1 MAEHGDGW
9 KEPEF
14 TESREARR
22 ERRRSARFHGVAFQS
37 SRASG
42 RLLFGAVLLTLGT
55 LWTLDNLGLMDA
67 SQVLRFWPTVLIA
80 FGVAR
85 LFGWGVPRTPL
96 FGGILTFVGLQLL
109 LGELDLF
116 HFSLLRLW
124 PIVLILAGA
133 SILWR
138 SLRGPGLSVDEVE
151 QASEFSVLAIM
162 GANKRRVTSTAF
174 HSADISAMM
183 GGVELD
189 LSEARAAGDRVYL
202 DVFAWW
208 GGIDIL
214 VPDGW
219 KVESQGL
226 PIMGAIE
233 DNTYPPAGEPTAT
246 LVVRGVAIMGGVE
259 IKSVRRTDR
268 ADGPEQH

>member
-1 MAEHGDGW
+1 MAEHGDAG
-9 KEPEF
+9 KEPGYAGLGEKRGG
-14 TESREARR
+14 SGRVY
-22 ERRRSARFHGVAFQS
+22 GVAYQTS
-37 SRASG
+37 PATG
-42 RLLFGAVLLTLGT
+42 RLLFGAILLTLGT

-67 SQVLRFWPTVLIA
+67 SEVLRFWPSVLIL
-80 FGVAR
+80 FGVSR
-85 LFGWGVPRTPL
+85 LFGWGGPRTPL
-96 FGGILTFVGLQLL
+96 LGGILTFVGAQLL
-109 LGELDLF
+109 LGELNLF
-116 HFSLLRLW
+116 HFSLLQLW
-124 PIVLILAGA
+124 PVVLILAGA

-208 GGIDIL
+208 GGIDIM

-219 KVESQGL
+219 KVESQGV

-233 DNTYPPAGEPTAT
+233 DNTYPPVGEPLAT

-259 IKSVRRTDR
+259 IKSAPRVDR
-268 ADGPEQH
+268 VDPAGRG

>member
-1 MAEHGDGW
+1 MAEHGEGW
-9 KEPEF
+9 NDPGNA
-14 TESREARR
+14 ESGARR
-22 ERRRSARFHGVAFQS
+22 RRGRRVYGEVYRT
-37 SRASG
+37 SRTTG
-42 RLLFGAVLLTLGT
+42 RLVFGAILLTLGT
-55 LWTLDNLGLMDA
+55 LWTLDNLGLMNA
-67 SQVLRFWPTVLIA
+67 SEVLRFWPAVLIV
-80 FGVAR
+80 FGLAR
-85 LFGWGVPRTPL
+85 WFGWGGPRTPL
-96 FGGILTFVGLQLL
+96 LGGILTLVGVQLL

-124 PIVLILAGA
+124 PVVLIIAGL

-151 QASEFSVLAIM
+151 QASEFSVIAIM

-174 HSADISAMM
+174 HSADITAMM

-189 LSEARAAGDRVYL
+189 LSEARAAGERVYL

-219 KVESQGL
+219 KVESEGV
-226 PIMGAIE
+226 PVMGAIE
-233 DNTYPPAGEPTAT
+233 DNTYPPAGEPVAT

-259 IKSVRRTDR
+259 LKSAPRVDR
-268 ADGPEQH
+268 VDPAARG